1 MASRNSAER
10 LHEAF
15 PFEPTAGQTRLL
27 DALGR
32 FLDTDKERCVLV
44 IRGYAGTGKTTSMGA
59 LVKVLREIKR
69 PVELL
74 APTGRAAQVL
84 SGYARQY
91 ASTIHRRIYQR
102 KVTAGGGA
110 VATIAPYN
118 KKRPVF
124 IVDEASMIG
133 RDAGVRGPGSKMTN
147 RDLLRDL
154 IDYCFQTPG
163 ARLILVGDDAQLPPV
178 GADYSPALDAQ
189 RLTDEFGLLV
199 GRCTLS
205 EVVRQALES
214 GILHNATT
222 LRGLLAAPVVPN
234 AAPAPMAIPQLETAR
249 FPDLMRLSSNASDA
263 FEDTLGSLYSQYGE
277 DDVLVITRSNKSANQ
292 YNSQIRSRIFD
303 REEEVEVGDR
313 LMVVKNNYTWIRK
326 NDQIP
331 TDLIANGDTVRV
343 ERIVKRF
350 ERYGMRYA
358 VAEVCMVDWPE
369 AASFEVYLMLDAL
382 NVDGPNLPWS
392 RLEELRSNISAD
404 YNNKGSIRKIRQL
417 VNEDPCWQ
425 ALQVKFAYA
434 VTAHKSQGGQWQAT
448 VIDQGYLTEERMNR
462 EWIRW
467 MYTALTRAQSRTY
480 LMNFAQQ
487 FFGNEPVEN

>member
-1 MASRNSAER
+1 MASRKSAER
-10 LHEAF
+10 LHAAF

-32 FLDTDKERCVLV
+32 FIDTDKERCVLV
-44 IRGYAGTGKTTSMGA
+44 IRGYAGTGKTTTMGT
-59 LVKVLREIKR
+59 LVSVLRDIKQ

-84 SGYARQY
+84 SGYARLH

-102 KVTAGGGA
+102 KITAGGGA

-118 KKRPVF
+118 RKRPVF

-133 RDAGVRGPGSKMTN
+133 RDAGVRGPGSKLSM
-147 RDLLRDL
+147 RDLLSDL
-154 IDYCFQTPG
+154 IEFCFQTPG

-178 GADYSPALDAQ
+178 GADYSPALDAAS
-189 RLTDEFGLLV
+189 LASEFDLLV

-222 LRGLLAAPVVPN
+222 LRGLLAAGQTT
-234 AAPAPMAIPQLETAR
+234 ATGAPSPMAIPQLETSR
-249 FPDLMRLSSNASDA
+249 FPDLVRLPPSE
-263 FEDTLGSLYSQYGE
+263 FEDTLASLYSEHGE
-277 DDVLVITRSNKSANQ
+277 DDVLVITRSNRSANQ
-292 YNSQIRSRIFD
+292 FNQQIRRGILD
-303 REEEVEVGDR
+303 REEEIEVGDR

-331 TDLIANGDTVRV
+331 TDLIANGDTVKV
-343 ERIVKRF
+343 ERIVNRF
-350 ERYGMRYA
+350 ERYGLRYA
-358 VAEVCMVDWPE
+358 VAEVSMVDWPE
-369 AASFEVYLMLDAL
+369 ASPFEVHLMLDAL
-382 NVDGPNLPWS
+382 QVDGPSLPWS
-392 RLEELRSNISAD
+392 RLEELRSNIAAD
-404 YNNKGSIRKIRQL
+404 LGHYGNVRKIRQL

-448 VIDQGYLTEERMNR
+448 IIDQGYLTEERMNR
-462 EWIRW
+462 EWLRW
-467 MYTALTRAQSRTY
+467 MYTALTRAQSRSY
-480 LMNFAQQ
+480 LMNFHSQ
-487 FFGNEPVEN
+487 FFGGEPFED